1 MRLPLDV
8 VDLIKSTTQ
17 IQKERERPVR
27 LALFIEPDAPDSL
40 IEAAQA
46 AFRPFTAAAQLHI
59 EVVEPG
65 TRLVVDSSAD
75 AVIALVGGCG
85 PDIVESLAAARER
98 AVPAVAV
105 AIAEETM
112 PVAEA
117 LRHPYRDT
125 IASTDEVHLIHV
137 ELGEWLV
144 ERIAG
149 KRLALAHNYA
159 FMRRAVAVE
168 HVKNTAMQNAL
179 VGAVMIIPGADMPIM
194 TANQAKM
201 VLQIAAAYG
210 EQLGTERVRELL
222 PVLGGGY
229 VLRTA
234 ARQVVTLVPG
244 FGWAI
249 KGGIGYTGTIAMGFA
264 AIKYFEHSTDLGD
277 LEIRL
282 KEYGTQVGQR
292 LRSLSRKDA
301 ARLLRRGQADVS
313 DALPSAEPSTA
324 LPPSEPAASLPAA
337 QAPAAPGVAP
347 AHTPIETPAGE

>member
-8 VDLIKSTTQ
+8 IDLIKSSTQ
-17 IQKERERPVR
+17 IQKEREKPVR
-27 LALFIEPDAPDSL
+27 LALFIEPDAPDVL

-46 AFRPFTAAAQLHI
+46 AFRPFTAGARLHI

-65 TRLVVDSSAD
+65 TRLVVDPSAD
-75 AVIALVGGCG
+75 AVIALVGSGG
-85 PDIVESLAAARER
+85 SDIGDSLAAARER

-105 AIAEETM
+105 AMAEETM
-112 PVAEA
+112 SVAER

-125 IASTDEVHLIHV
+125 IASPDEVHLVHV

-144 ERIAG
+144 ERIPA

-210 EQLGTERVRELL
+210 EQLGTERIRELL

-229 VLRTA
+229 ALRTA

-249 KGGIGYTGTIAMGFA
+249 KGGIGYTGTIAMGYA
-264 AIKYFEHSTDLGD
+264 AIKYFEHGSDLGD
-277 LEIRL
+277 LEARL
-282 KEYGTQVGQR
+282 KEYGAQVSHR
-292 LRSLSRKDA
+292 LRSMSRTDA
-301 ARLLRRGQADVS
+301 SAMLKESQPVAPG
-313 DALPSAEPSTA
+313 ALITTAPAGA
-324 LPPSEPAASLPAA
+324 LPPAE
-337 QAPAAPGVAP
+337 APA
-347 AHTPIETPAGE
+347 ETSAGE

>member
-27 LALFIEPDAPDSL
+27 LALFIEPDAPDVL
-40 IEAAQA
+40 IDAVQA

-65 TRLVVDSSAD
+65 TRLVVDPSAD

-85 PDIVESLAAARER
+85 PDIIESLAAARQR
-98 AVPAVAV
+98 AVPAVAL
-105 AIAEETM
+105 AIAEETA

-125 IASTDEVHLIHV
+125 ISSADEMHLIHV

-149 KRLALAHNYA
+149 KRLALAHNYE

-229 VLRTA
+229 ALRTA

-249 KGGIGYTGTIAMGFA
+249 KGGIGYTGTIAMGYA

-277 LEIRL
+277 LEVRL
-282 KEYGTQVGQR
+282 REYGAHVGQR

-301 ARLLRRGQADVS
+301 AAMLSARSAGAPELPAS
-313 DALPSAEPSTA
+313 STPSAEIAVDST
-324 LPPSEPAASLPAA
+324 PGYIQVEP
-337 QAPAAPGVAP
+337 
-347 AHTPIETPAGE
+347 PAGE